1 MSRKLVFAAFVAF
14 LCSAIPVQADQV
26 QLSGQPSPT
35 DPLTGLSISPYAA
48 TVDGQSVNVFC
59 VDISTPV
66 SNTASWTAVATSLAS
81 SSDFS
86 NTLQFLLHGSNAT
99 ALNNYLEMAWL
110 IQGLEAA
117 LAANDITT
125 AAQYQWAIWSFTGGN
140 DPYQTDAVLLS
151 AAQAAVNNNFSVS
164 GWEILTPASGQTGQE
179 FIVVATPE
187 PGSSVM
193 LAAGFLLAVLLLRV
207 QKLRAA

>member
-1 MSRKLVFAAFVAF
+1 MSRKLFFAALVVL
-14 LCSAIPVQADQV
+14 LCSPIPAHADQV

-48 TVDGQSVNVFC
+48 TVDGQSVTVFC

-66 SNTASWTAVATSLAS
+66 ANTASWTAVATSLAS
-81 SSDFS
+81 SSDFA

-99 ALNNYLEMAWL
+99 ALNKYLEMAWL

-117 LAANDITT
+117 IAANDITT
-125 AAQYQWAIWSFTGGN
+125 AAQYQWAIWSFTGGS
-140 DPYQTDAVLLS
+140 DPYQTNSGLLS

-164 GWEILTPASGQTGQE
+164 GWEILTPSSGQTGQE
-179 FIVVATPE
+179 FIVVGTPE
-187 PGSSVM
+187 PGSGVM
-193 LAAGFLLAVLLLRV
+193 LAAGLLLALLLPRV
-207 QKLRAA
+207 RKFRPA

>member
-1 MSRKLVFAAFVAF
+1 MSRKLLFAALVAF
-14 LCSAIPVQADQV
+14 LCSAIPAHADQV

-48 TVDGQSVNVFC
+48 TVDGQGVNVFC
-59 VDISTPV
+59 VDSSTLV
-66 SNTASWTAVATSLAS
+66 ANNASWTAVATSLAS
-81 SSDFS
+81 SSDFA

-117 LAANDITT
+117 LASNDVTT

-140 DPYQTDAVLLS
+140 DPYQTNSGLLS

-164 GWEILTPASGQTGQE
+164 GWEILTPASWQTGQE
-179 FIVVATPE
+179 LIVMATPE
-187 PGSSVM
+187 PSSSV
-193 LAAGFLLAVLLLRV
+193 LLVAGLLLVVLLLKA
-207 QKLRAA
+207 QKFRAA

>member
-1 MSRKLVFAAFVAF
+1 MSRKLLFAALVMC
-14 LCSAIPVQADQV
+14 LCWAIPVHADQV

-66 SNTASWTAVATSLAS
+66 ANTASWTAVATPLAG

-117 LAANDITT
+117 LVANDITT

-140 DPYQTDAVLLS
+140 DHRQTNTVLLS
-151 AAQAAVNNNFSVS
+151 DAQAAINNNFSVS

-179 FIVVATPE
+179 FIVVGTPE
-187 PGSSVM
+187 PGSGVM
-193 LAAGFLLAVLLLRV
+193 LAAGLLLVVLLLKA
-207 QKLRAA
+207 QKFRAA